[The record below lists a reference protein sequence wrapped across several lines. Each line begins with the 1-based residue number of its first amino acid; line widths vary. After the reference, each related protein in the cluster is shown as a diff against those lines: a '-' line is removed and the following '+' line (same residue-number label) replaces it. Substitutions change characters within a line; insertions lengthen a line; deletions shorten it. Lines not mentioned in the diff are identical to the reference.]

1 MLFKH
6 NCAIFLILQKLNK
19 HLSSLSIMEKEE
31 KVSPYY
37 ALSVAEALNKLSS
50 SKDGISLQKAKL
62 LLEKYGFNEIKEKKA
77 LRPLFVFLRQFNSFF
92 VYILIAAAFI
102 SFFAK
107 NLIDMYVIIAII
119 LINSSIGFFQ
129 EYRAENAIN
138 SLKKMIVPYAK
149 VYRDSELLSIPAAHL
164 VQGDIIFLESG
175 DRIPADAR
183 LIELKDFTAVES
195 SLTGESF
202 PSVKQ
207 LHALK
212 EDTALADRTNMV
224 WMGTFVSTGTAKALV
239 AATGNSTAI
248 GCIARDIESIKKEKS
263 HFQKKTDILAKQMGL
278 IAIISAA
285 VIFSIGFFI
294 RGFQFKQMLL
304 ITIASLVA
312 AIPEGLP
319 AILAIILAIGAFRM
333 AKKHAIIRKLA
344 ATETL
349 AIVNTIITDKTGT
362 LTQNTMTAQAI
373 LLPGEGEIDIDGAG
387 WVPRG
392 ELKRK
397 GRSISPLEIKNLA
410 KLLSMS
416 YLCNNSKLVKEEF
429 SDNYKIIG
437 DPTEAALCVLAEKA
451 GIKEWFLEE
460 KEKRIDDLPFNQKL
474 RYRASLILLKK
485 EKKKQ
490 IYVIGAPE
498 ILLKNSSHVLKL
510 NTSKKITK
518 LEKNLIEKQINAL
531 ASRAMRVVSFAFKEV
546 PDSVEELSESLIN
559 NLTYLGIVGIVDPP
573 RSEVKGAIARARQ
586 AGIRVI
592 MATGD
597 HKNTALAIAKEIGLR
612 PNKSPNYPE
621 ILTEEDLEKLSP
633 DEFEKAVKNVN
644 LFARLTPHTKLRIA
658 STLQKKKDIVAMTGD
673 GINDAPALKQ
683 ANVGIA
689 MGIIGTDVARE
700 SAEIVLADDNFASII
715 NVIEEG
721 HIVFDNTRQTSFF
734 LVTTNLAEAFT
745 LMVTMGI
752 GLPLPL
758 LPTQILWLNLVTDTG
773 PGIALAIEPRHDG
786 IEEEGPKNPKE
797 NILTKE
803 IMPFLVL
810 MSAIMLV
817 LTAAIFMF
825 YLPEGLNKA
834 RTGAFVIMALTQL
847 YNTFNLRSL
856 KKSIFKIGIFSN
868 KYLVWLVLSSFAL
881 ILCVLYIPLFQNAF
895 QFAYLRPLELLFLL
909 VLSSSV
915 LWFGEAYKKFR

>member
-1 MLFKH
+1 
-6 NCAIFLILQKLNK
+6 
-19 HLSSLSIMEKEE
+19 MEKEE

-37 ALSVAEALNKLSS
+37 SLSAAEALNKLSS
-50 SKDGISLQKAKL
+50 NKEGISLQKAKL
-62 LLEKYGFNEIKEKKA
+62 LLEKYGFNEIKEKKT

-92 VYILIAAAFI
+92 VYILIAAVII

-149 VYRDSELLSIPAAHL
+149 VYRDSELLNIPAARL
-164 VQGDIIFLESG
+164 VPGDIIFLESG

-183 LIELKDFTAVES
+183 LVELKDFTTVEA

-202 PSVKQ
+202 PSLKQ
-207 LHALK
+207 LNALR
-212 EDTALADRTNMV
+212 EETTLADRTNMV

-239 AATGNSTAI
+239 VATGNSTAI
-248 GCIARDIESIKKEKS
+248 GCIAHDIESIKKEKS
-263 HFQKKTDILAKQMGL
+263 HFQKKTDILARQMGI
-278 IAIISAA
+278 IAIICAT
-285 VIFSIGFFI
+285 VIFFIGFFI

-333 AKKHAIIRKLA
+333 AKKNAIIRKLT

-362 LTQNTMTAQAI
+362 LTQNTMTVQAI
-373 LLPGEGEIDIDGAG
+373 LLPGESEIDIEGAG

-397 GRSISPLEIKNLA
+397 GNSISPLEIKNLA

-429 SDNYKIIG
+429 FDAKRKEFFDNYRIIG
-437 DPTEAALCVLAEKA
+437 DPTEAALRVLAEKA
-451 GIKEWFLEE
+451 GIKKEFLEE
-460 KEKRIDDLPFNQKL
+460 KEIRIDDLPFSQKL

-518 LEKNLIEKQINAL
+518 LEKNLIEKQINEL
-531 ASRAMRVVSFAFKEV
+531 ASRAMRVVSLAIKEV
-546 PDSVEELSESLIN
+546 PDNVEELSESLIN
-559 NLTYLGIVGIVDPP
+559 NLTYLGIVGIIDPP
-573 RSEVKGAIARARQ
+573 RPEVKGAIARARQ

-612 PNKSPNYPE
+612 SNNSPNYPE
-621 ILTEEDLEKLSP
+621 ILTEEELEKLSP
-633 DEFEKAVKNVN
+633 EEFGKAVENVN
-644 LFARLTPHTKLRIA
+644 LFARLAPHTKLRIA
-658 STLQKKKDIVAMTGD
+658 STLQKKGNIVAMTGD

-803 IMPFLVL
+803 IMPFLLL

-817 LTAAIFMF
+817 LTTIIFML

-834 RTGAFVIMALTQL
+834 RTGAFVIMAFTQL

-856 KKSIFKIGIFSN
+856 KESMFKIGIFSN
-868 KYLVWLVLSSFAL
+868 KHLIWLVLSSFAL
-881 ILCVLYIPLFQNAF
+881 ILGVLYIPLFQNAF
-895 QFAYLRPLELLFLL
+895 QFAHLNLTEFLTLL

-915 LWFGEAYKKFR
+915 LWVGEIYKKFKNSKKN